1 MTDRDDELAQVERAA
16 NELVPLLSERLAKH
30 GLGELE
36 VRLGTLRVRVAAA
49 STAGAGPADGGPR
62 ITAVGVPS
70 RGDSRPAAAEATAA
84 AAATASSDSQGT
96 APTAASAV
104 NHGVTSPAVGFFIY
118 AEGLG
123 PGLPVEK
130 GDGLG
135 HVEMLGVRHDV
146 RAPRRGT
153 VRNLVTEAGEPVE
166 YGQLLIE
173 LEPTE

>member
-1 MTDRDDELAQVERAA
+1 MTERDDELAQVERAA
-16 NELVPLLSERLAKH
+16 RELVPLLSERLAKH

-36 VRLGTLRVRVAAA
+36 VRMGSLRVRVAAA
-49 STAGAGPADGGPR
+49 PSGTTPDGGPR
-62 ITAVGVPS
+62 IVATGSAPRAEREPS
-70 RGDSRPAAAEATAA
+70 AQAAQAAQAAPAATV
-84 AAATASSDSQGT
+84 
-96 APTAASAV
+96 V

-118 AEGLG
+118 ADGLG
-123 PGLPVEK
+123 PGLTVEK

-166 YGQLLIE
+166 FGQLLIE

>member
-1 MTDRDDELAQVERAA
+1 MTERDDELAQVERAA
-16 NELVPLLSERLAKH
+16 NELVPLLTARLAEH

-49 STAGAGPADGGPR
+49 PTATGAQPPVAAGGPH
-62 ITAVGVPS
+62 IVAATS
-70 RGDSRPAAAEATAA
+70 RREAAEPVTTPLPAGSSPTGSSPAAMV
-84 AAATASSDSQGT
+84 SI
-96 APTAASAV
+96 
-104 NHGVTSPAVGFFIY
+104 NHGVTSPAVGFFVY
-118 AEGLG
+118 ADGLG
-123 PGLPVEK
+123 PGLAVEK

-153 VRNLVTEAGEPVE
+153 VRNLVTETGEPVE

-173 LEPTE
+173 LDPAE

>member
-36 VRLGTLRVRVAAA
+36 VRLGTLRVRVAA
-49 STAGAGPADGGPR
+49 SPTPLDTAATGRGPR
-62 ITAVGVPS
+62 IAATGVPQPEG
-70 RGDSRPAAAEATAA
+70 RET
-84 AAATASSDSQGT
+84 AATAGST
-96 APTAASAV
+96 V

-166 YGQLLIE
+166 FGQLLIE
-173 LEPTE
+173 LEPAE

>member
-16 NELVPLLSERLAKH
+16 NDLVPLLSERLAKH

-49 STAGAGPADGGPR
+49 PTPAAAAPADGGPR
-62 ITAVGVPS
+62 IV
-70 RGDSRPAAAEATAA
+70 AAAARPHGEREAASPPAA
-84 AAATASSDSQGT
+84 AAATSP
-96 APTAASAV
+96 APAV

-166 YGQLLIE
+166 FGQLLIE
-173 LEPTE
+173 LEPAE

>member
-1 MTDRDDELAQVERAA
+1 MTDHDGELEQIARAA
-16 NELVPLLSERLAKH
+16 NEIVPELTQRLKRQ

-49 STAGAGPADGGPR
+49 PDEGRPTPGGPR
-62 ITAVGVPS
+62 VVASSITQQPGGPPS
-70 RGDSRPAAAEATAA
+70 ESESRP
-84 AAATASSDSQGT
+84 SSPPGEL
-96 APTAASAV
+96 P
-104 NHGVTSPAVGFFIY
+104 VTSPAVGFFAY
-118 AEGLG
+118 ADGLG
-123 PGLPVEK
+123 PGLSVDK
-130 GDGLG
+130 GDALG

-173 LEPTE
+173 LEAAE